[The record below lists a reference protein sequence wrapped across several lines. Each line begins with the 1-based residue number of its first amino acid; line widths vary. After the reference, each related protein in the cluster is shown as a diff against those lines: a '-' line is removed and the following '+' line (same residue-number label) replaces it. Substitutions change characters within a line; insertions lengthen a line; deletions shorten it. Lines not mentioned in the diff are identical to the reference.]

1 MDARPAS
8 SRLFLALWP
17 EPAVREALRGW
28 RELWSWPRGAAPV
41 AADKLHITL
50 HFLGDHPTA
59 RLPELMDGLAVPFTP
74 FQLQLGVPA
83 VWPGGIAVLEPAHQP
98 VELLQLHRHL
108 GQALLDL
115 ELTPE
120 ARAYK
125 PHVTMARRAAH
136 AGMPAAGAEL
146 AWDIDGY
153 CLVESRGGSYTVLT
167 RYS

>member
-1 MDARPAS
+1 MDARPAR

-17 EPAVREALRGW
+17 APAVRAALAAW
-28 RELWSWPRGAAPV
+28 RDLWTWPPGATPV
-41 AADKLHITL
+41 TDDKLHITL
-50 HFLGDHPTA
+50 HFLGDQPSA

-83 VWPGGIAVLEPAHQP
+83 VWPGGIAVLEPRHQP

-115 ELTPE
+115 ELAPE
-120 ARAYK
+120 ARTYK
-125 PHVTMARRAAH
+125 PHVTMARRAAQ
-136 AGMPAAGAEL
+136 AGMPAGGPEL